1 MVACANNPGAADWGE
16 RGGGLDGGG
25 GGGNHRRIAQEDG
38 VLVRA
43 TDRAHRPGRPGPGRR
58 AGPGRAANNR
68 RIEQDKVLKFQANER
83 THLKCEVEGS

>member
-1 MVACANNPGAADWGE
+1 MACANNPGAADWGE

-25 GGGNHRRIAQEDG
+25 GGG
-38 VLVRA
+38 
-43 TDRAHRPGRPGPGRR
+43 
-58 AGPGRAANNR
+58 NNR